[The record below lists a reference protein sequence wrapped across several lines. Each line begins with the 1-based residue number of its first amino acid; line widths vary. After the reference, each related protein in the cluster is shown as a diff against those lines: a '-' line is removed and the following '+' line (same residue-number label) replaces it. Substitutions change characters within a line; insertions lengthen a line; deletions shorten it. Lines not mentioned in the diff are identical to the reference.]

1 MLRISIVATGLV
13 ALLSSSCAVAFAPS
27 NLGNAF
33 SSTIQSASASSSS
46 SLYMSDA
53 FEGDPEGGVVIT
65 GAAGGV
71 GFAYAGEFMDRGY
84 DVVIC
89 DVKDCTNAARAL
101 TARHPNGRVFHTQC
115 DVSDAQ
121 SVEKLGK
128 FAKDKMGTLK
138 YWINNAGVNGGRR
151 ALMDVPVNQVE
162 LVVKVNLLGI
172 LLGSKVAMDIM
183 SEQAGVTGHILNT
196 VGSGVKG
203 GGTPGYACYGATKRG
218 LPQLTASLVKEL
230 DEGVQGYEKKQM
242 AGAIQVH
249 NLSPGMVFTKLLLD
263 DSTPEL
269 RKFPFGV
276 LAAQPEEVA
285 ADLVPKILAT
295 NENGSSVDFLTTDR
309 ILTKF
314 FERFI
319 LQKKSEYIDDDGNVI
334 KTPGEQYDDTGVRA
348 LY

>member
-1 MLRISIVATGLV
+1 MKSTRVAILSLFAAPVSTFVPLNLANHPHPTTRDGSV
-13 ALLSSSCAVAFAPS
+13 VSSALFM
-27 NLGNAF
+27 
-33 SSTIQSASASSSS
+33 STS
-46 SLYMSDA
+46 
-53 FEGDPEGGVVIT
+53 GPGVVIT
-65 GAAGGV
+65 GSAGGV

-84 DVVIC
+84 SVVIC
-89 DVKDCTNAARAL
+89 DVKDCTSAAKVLAQ
-101 TARHPNGRVFHTQC
+101 RHPNGTVFHTKC
-115 DVSDAQ
+115 DVSNGLD
-121 SVEKLGK
+121 VEKLGK
-128 FAKDKMGTLK
+128 FSQQKLGTIG

-151 ALMDVPVNQVE
+151 DLRDVPVSQVE

-172 LLGSKVAMDIM
+172 LLCTKVAMDVM
-183 SEQAGVTGHILNT
+183 GKQDGVTGHIFNT

-230 DEGVQGYEKKQM
+230 DEGVQGYEKKKT
-242 AGAIQVH
+242 AGTVMVH

-285 ADLVPKILAT
+285 ADLVPKILAAKD
-295 NENGSSVDFLTTDR
+295 NGSSVEFLTPDR
-309 ILTKF
+309 ILNKF

-334 KTPGEQYDDTGVRA
+334 KVPGEQYDEAGVRS

>member
-1 MLRISIVATGLV
+1 MRSLFTISFLSLAISAGAFTPASLTPTSVRGSS
-13 ALLSSSCAVAFAPS
+13 ALSMA
-27 NLGNAF
+27 N
-33 SSTIQSASASSSS
+33 
-46 SLYMSDA
+46 
-53 FEGDPEGGVVIT
+53 GGIVIT
-65 GAAGGV
+65 GSAGGV

-89 DVKDCTNAARAL
+89 DVKDCSTAAKVL
-101 TARHPNGRVFHTQC
+101 ESRHSNGKVYHTKC
-115 DVSDAQ
+115 DVSDSK
-121 SVEKLGK
+121 SVESLAQ
-128 FAKDKMGTLK
+128 FAKENLGTVTH
-138 YWINNAGVNGGRR
+138 WINNAGVNGGRR
-151 ALMDVPVNQVE
+151 DLRDVSISQVE
-162 LVVKVNLLGI
+162 LVVKVNLMGT
-172 LLGSKVAMDIM
+172 LLCTKAAMEIM
-183 SEQAGVTGHILNT
+183 GEQAGVTGHIFNT

-218 LPQLTASLVKEL
+218 LPQLTDSLVKEL
-230 DEGVQGYEKKQM
+230 DEGVQGYDKKVTP
-242 AGAIQVH
+242 GTIQVH
-249 NLSPGMVFTKLLLD
+249 SLSPGMVFTKLLLD

-295 NENGSSVDFLTTDR
+295 TQNGGSVEFLTTDR

-314 FERFI
+314 FERFV

-334 KTPGEQYDDTGVRA
+334 KFPGEQYDETGVRA

>member
-1 MLRISIVATGLV
+1 MKMMLSLLL
-13 ALLSSSCAVAFAPS
+13 LLSLLSLSHSFTSTPTSPSSR
-27 NLGNAF
+27 L
-33 SSTIQSASASSSS
+33 S
-46 SLYMSDA
+46 SLQAKKKND
-53 FEGDPEGGVVIT
+53 GGGVVIT

-71 GFAYAGEFMDRGY
+71 GFAYAGEFLQRGY
-84 DVVIC
+84 NVVIC
-89 DVKDCTNAARAL
+89 DVRDCSTAAQAL
-101 TARHPNGRVFHTQC
+101 ENKGAVGEIFHTVC
-115 DVSDAQ
+115 DVSNKDDVMQ
-121 SVEKLGK
+121 LGE
-128 FAKDKMGTLK
+128 FAKDKLGTIE
-138 YWINNAGVNGGRR
+138 YWINNAGINGGRR
-151 ALMDVPVNQVE
+151 ALLDVPLDQVE
-162 LVVKVNLLGI
+162 KVVQVNLGGI
-172 LLGSKVAMDIM
+172 LLCTKVAMDVM
-183 SEQAGVTGHILNT
+183 KDQAGVTGHIFNT

-218 LPQLTASLVKEL
+218 LPQLTDSLVKEL
-230 DEGVQGYEKKQM
+230 DEGVQGYEKQLTK
-242 AGAIQVH
+242 GTIQVH

-295 NENGSSVDFLTTDR
+295 TTNGGSVEFLTTDR

-314 FERFI
+314 FERFV

-334 KTPGEQYDDTGVRA
+334 KVPGAQYDESGVRA

>member
-1 MLRISIVATGLV
+1 MTNSLANVRSLTRVRSSNTLRM
-13 ALLSSSCAVAFAPS
+13 
-27 NLGNAF
+27 
-33 SSTIQSASASSSS
+33 STE
-46 SLYMSDA
+46 D
-53 FEGDPEGGVVIT
+53 GGVVIT

-89 DVKDCTNAARAL
+89 DVKDCSAAAEAL
-101 TARHPNGRVFHTQC
+101 TERHPNGKVYHTQC
-115 DVSDAQ
+115 DVSDSK
-121 SVEKLGK
+121 SVEKLGS
-128 FAKDKMGTLK
+128 FAKENIGTIR

-151 ALMDVPVNQVE
+151 ALMDVPISQVE
-162 LVVKVNLLGI
+162 LVVKVNLLGT
-172 LLGSKVAMDIM
+172 LLCTKEAMSIM
-183 SEQAGVTGHILNT
+183 ANQPGVTGHIFNT

-203 GGTPGYACYGATKRG
+203 GGTPGYASYGATKRG
-218 LPQLTASLVKEL
+218 LPQLTASLVKEFE
-230 DEGVQGYEKKQM
+230 EGVQGYGKVSIDGKIM
-242 AGAIQVH
+242 VH

-285 ADLVPKILAT
+285 ADLVPKILSAK
-295 NENGSSVDFLTTDR
+295 ENGSSVEFLTTDR

-314 FERFI
+314 FERFV

-334 KTPGEQYDDTGVRA
+334 KVPGEQYDDTGVRA